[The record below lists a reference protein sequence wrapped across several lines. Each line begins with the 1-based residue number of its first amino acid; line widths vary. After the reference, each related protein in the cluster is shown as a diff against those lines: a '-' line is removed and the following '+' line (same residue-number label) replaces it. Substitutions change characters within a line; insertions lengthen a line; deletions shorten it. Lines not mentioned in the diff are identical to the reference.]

1 MILCNANGEES
12 DKTTVINDLLFE
24 FLPRL
29 GNLNEC
35 SLSLTDNDGIE
46 NESKSSCIFSPE
58 YQQIY
63 ENGFVYSIYQYEEL
77 LPALSSSSPL
87 LPPSSPLSLQQL
99 ELEDQQ
105 HLLLLKEEEEEEAII
120 QSCYTNANTISNI
133 ETAESTFKMN
143 LKRKYDNANNDE
155 DDSINIP
162 PPPPLQYQQQYNNN
176 YNNKIS

>member
-35 SLSLTDNDGIE
+35 SLSLTDNVGIE

-58 YQQIY
+58 YQQID

-77 LPALSSSSPL
+77 LPALSTSSPL
-87 LPPSSPLSLQQL
+87 LPPSSPLSLQ
-99 ELEDQQ
+99 
-105 HLLLLKEEEEEEAII
+105 
-120 QSCYTNANTISNI
+120 
-133 ETAESTFKMN
+133 
-143 LKRKYDNANNDE
+143 
-155 DDSINIP
+155 
-162 PPPPLQYQQQYNNN
+162 
-176 YNNKIS
+176 